1 MEIYKNLSENNIDS
15 LTLDNLPEG
24 KGGYISSINICG
36 RFRRRLLD
44 LGFTEGAFITCLYT
58 APLGDPSAYSILG
71 STIALR
77 KSSASLINISTASQ
91 NDAEVARI

>member
-1 MEIYKNLSENNIDS
+1 MKTYKNSFKNIDC
-15 LTLDNLPEG
+15 LTLDNLSAGE
-24 KGGYISSINICG
+24 GGYISSINIG
-36 RFRRRLLD
+36 GKFRRRLLD

-77 KSSASLINISTASQ
+77 KVSASLINISSDEEAS
-91 NDAEVARI
+91 RL